1 MHPSVLTEY
10 SVGAVGSG
18 FTLIYSEPLEEEA
31 KLHCVSI
38 YLKEKQNFSCES
50 V

>member
-31 KLHCVSI
+31 VCV